1 MVTKTNSSIIRT
13 KYFKIKQIRLSAR
26 YLVKLSMPRSM
37 VIVIIVFGALVYF
50 IGSGSNDWNPDRMS
64 ATEYIGAI
72 AFGALLFYFMTNSRD
87 DVEET
92 YKPERIIIKK
102 PNKKSKRKK
111 KKKRSARTKLNS

>member
-13 KYFKIKQIRLSAR
+13 KYFKIKHIRLSAR

-37 VIVIIVFGALVYF
+37 VIVIIVFGVLVYF

-72 AFGALLFYFMTNSRD
+72 AFGALLFYFMTNSKD
-87 DVEET
+87 DVEKT
-92 YKPERIIIKK
+92 YKPERITIQKPKRKK
-102 PNKKSKRKK
+102 KK
-111 KKKRSARTKLNS
+111 KKKRSARAKS

>member
-1 MVTKTNSSIIRT
+1 MV
-13 KYFKIKQIRLSAR
+13 
-26 YLVKLSMPRSM
+26 V
-37 VIVIIVFGALVYF
+37 VIIVFGALVYF

-92 YKPERIIIKK
+92 YKPGRINIQK
-102 PNKKSKRKK
+102 PYKQTKK
-111 KKKRSARTKLNS
+111 KKKRKKNKSNR